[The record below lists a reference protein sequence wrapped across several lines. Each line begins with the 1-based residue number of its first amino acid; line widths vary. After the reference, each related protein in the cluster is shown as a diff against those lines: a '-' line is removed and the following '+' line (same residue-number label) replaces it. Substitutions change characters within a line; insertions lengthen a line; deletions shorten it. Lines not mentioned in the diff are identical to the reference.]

1 MEVAQAAGWGSVM
14 KAYLSN
20 AAYGVL
26 DYAAYPIGMLLVAP
40 IVLRNM
46 GAAQY
51 GIWTVVTAAVSMGG
65 IIASGF
71 GDANIQ
77 HVASQRGLGRQDAL
91 VRTVRCMI
99 GINLV
104 LGTALALL
112 AWMLAPFGALHLV
125 PTGGALQ
132 QDCLWSLRIASL
144 LLWLRTMES
153 VCISTQRA
161 FERYDSAVRVS
172 IVARL
177 LALAAAAALT
187 FLLHSV
193 AGIVAAAAL
202 INLFGTWLQ
211 FSDLRRLLEASSLA
225 PAMDTHTMKALLG
238 FGVFSWLQA
247 VSAVIFSQADRLF
260 LGVSLGAVAVAAYAL
275 CTQLAQ
281 PIYGFAASG
290 LHFLFPHLAERHASR
305 AASGVRTKIL
315 TAFACNL
322 LFVAVATAGLM
333 LFGQDI
339 LRVWAGADIA
349 RSAAAIFPI
358 IVWSSA
364 LLALNVTGTYALL
377 AFGQIRIVT
386 WLNLAAGAT
395 MLLLMVL
402 LLPRFGAYGMA
413 LARLCYG
420 AITLLIYLPLARLL
434 RKDHSS
440 HLPMAAGQP
449 VCEEA

>member
-1 MEVAQAAGWGSVM
+1 MRAHLV
-14 KAYLSN
+14 N

-26 DYAAYPIGMLLVAP
+26 EYAAYPLGMLLVAP
-40 IVLRNM
+40 IILRNM

-51 GIWTVVTAAVSMGG
+51 GIWAVVTAAVSMGS

-77 HVASQRGLGRQDAL
+77 HLASQRGRGRHDAL

-99 GINLV
+99 GINLL

-112 AWMLAPFGALHLV
+112 AWTAAPFAAAHLV
-125 PTGGALQ
+125 SSGGALQ

-161 FERYDSAVRVS
+161 FERYGAAVRVS

-177 LALAAAAALT
+177 LSLAAAAALT
-187 FLLHSV
+187 GLHSV
-193 AGIVAAAAL
+193 ASIVAAAAL
-202 INLFGTWLQ
+202 FNLVATGRQ
-211 FSDLRRLLEASSLA
+211 FSDLRRLLQTTSLA
-225 PAMDTHTMKALLG
+225 PAMDAHAIRALLG
-238 FGVFSWLQA
+238 FGIFSWLQA
-247 VSAVIFSQADRLF
+247 VSFVIFSQADRLF
-260 LGVSLGAVAVAAYAL
+260 LGVSLGAVTVAAYAL

-290 LHFLFPHLAERHASR
+290 LHFLFPHLAERRASQAPSR
-305 AASGVRTKIL
+305 VRKTIL
-315 TAFACNL
+315 VAFACNL
-322 LFVAVATAGLM
+322 LFVAAATATLL
-333 LFGQDI
+333 LFGQDM
-339 LRVWAGADIA
+339 LRLWTGADIA
-349 RSAAAIFPI
+349 RSSAAIFPI

-364 LLALNVTGTYALL
+364 LLGLNVTGTYALF
-377 AFGQIRIVT
+377 AFGRIRIVT
-386 WLNLAAGAT
+386 WLNLAAGAA
-395 MLLLMVL
+395 MLLLMAC
-402 LLPRFGAYGMA
+402 LLPRLGAYGIA

-420 AITLLIYLPLARLL
+420 AITLLIYLPLARQF
-434 RKDHSS
+434 REPHQAYM
-440 HLPMAAGQP
+440 PMAAGPP

>member
-1 MEVAQAAGWGSVM
+1 V
-14 KAYLSN
+14 KAHLSN

-46 GAAQY
+46 GTAQY
-51 GIWTVVTAAVSMGG
+51 GIWAVVTAAVSMGS

-77 HVASQRGLGRQDAL
+77 HVASQRGLGRHDIL

-112 AWMLAPFGALHLV
+112 AWILAPFAAMRLV
-125 PTGGALQ
+125 PANGALQ

-161 FERYDSAVRVS
+161 FERYGPAVRVS
-172 IVARL
+172 IATRL
-177 LALAAAAALT
+177 LSLAAAAALT
-187 FLLHSV
+187 YLLHSV
-193 AGIVAAAAL
+193 AFIVAAAAL
-202 INLFGTWLQ
+202 LNLLGTWLQ
-211 FSDLRRLLEASSLA
+211 FSDLRQLLHATSLA
-225 PAMDTHTMKALLG
+225 PAMDAAAMKVLLG
-238 FGVFSWLQA
+238 FGAFSWLQA
-247 VSAVIFSQADRLF
+247 VTAVIFSQADRLF

-281 PIYGFAASG
+281 PVYGFAASG
-290 LHFLFPHLAERHASR
+290 LHFLFPHLAGRHASR
-305 AASGVRTKIL
+305 ATTDVRKTIL
-315 TAFACNL
+315 IAFACNL
-322 LFVAVATAGLM
+322 LFVVGATAVL
-333 LFGQDI
+333 LVFGQDI
-339 LRVWAGADIA
+339 LRIWAGADIA
-349 RSAAAIFPI
+349 RSAAAFFPV

-364 LLALNVTGTYALL
+364 LLALNVTGTYALF
-377 AFGQIRIVT
+377 AFGRIRIVT
-386 WLNLAAGAT
+386 WINLAAGAT
-395 MLLLMVL
+395 MLLLMTW

-413 LARLCYG
+413 FARLCYG
-420 AITLLIYLPLARLL
+420 AITLLVYLPLARVLC
-434 RKDHSS
+434 KEHKAF
-440 HLPMAAGQP
+440 LPIPAGKP

>member
-1 MEVAQAAGWGSVM
+1 MTAWLG
-14 KAYLSN
+14 N

-51 GIWTVVTAAVSMGG
+51 GIWAVVTAAVSMGS

-77 HVASQRGLGRQDAL
+77 HVAHQRGLGRHDAL

-104 LGTALALL
+104 LGTVLALL
-112 AWMLAPFGALHLV
+112 AWTLAPLVALHLV
-125 PTGGALQ
+125 SGGEALA

-161 FERYDSAVRVS
+161 FERYGAAVRVS
-172 IVARL
+172 IVTRL
-177 LALAAAAALT
+177 SSLAAAAALT
-187 FLLHSV
+187 YLIHSV
-193 AGIVAAAAL
+193 TSIVAAAAL
-202 INLFGTWLQ
+202 LNVLGIWLQ
-211 FSDLRRLLEASSLA
+211 FANLRKLLGGTSLA
-225 PAMDTHTMKALLG
+225 PAIDAQALKALLG
-238 FGVFSWLQA
+238 FGAFSWLQA

-260 LGVSLGAVAVAAYAL
+260 LGVSIGAVAVAGYAL

-290 LHFLFPHLAERHASR
+290 LHFLFPHLAERQASR
-305 AASGVRTKIL
+305 DTSAARRTIFI
-315 TAFACNL
+315 AFACNL
-322 LFVAVATAGLM
+322 LFVAVTTALL
-333 LFGQDI
+333 LFFGWDI
-339 LRVWAGADIA
+339 LRLWAGIDIA
-349 RSAAAIFPI
+349 RSATAIFPI

-364 LLALNVTGTYALL
+364 LLALNVTGTYALF
-377 AFGQIRIVT
+377 AFGCIRIVT
-386 WLNLAAGAT
+386 WLNLAGGAT
-395 MLLLMVL
+395 MLLLMFC
-402 LLPRFGAYGMA
+402 LLPRFGAYGIAM
-413 LARLCYG
+413 ARLCYG
-420 AITLLIYLPLARLL
+420 AITLLLYLPLARQLS
-434 RKDHSS
+434 RAPKTYM
-440 HLPMAAGQP
+440 PAPVGPP

>member
-1 MEVAQAAGWGSVM
+1 M
-14 KAYLSN
+14 KTYLAN

-26 DYAAYPIGMLLVAP
+26 DYAAYPVGMLLVAP
-40 IVLRNM
+40 VVLRNM

-51 GIWTVVTAAVSMGG
+51 GIWAVVTAAVSMGS

-77 HVASQRGLGRQDAL
+77 HVALQRGLGQHDAL
-91 VRTVRCMI
+91 VCTVRCMI
-99 GINLV
+99 GINLI

-112 AWMLAPFGALHLV
+112 AWILAPFAALHLL
-125 PTGGALQ
+125 PAGGALE

-161 FERYDSAVRVS
+161 FERYGAAVRVS
-172 IVARL
+172 VATRL
-177 LALAAAAALT
+177 LSLAAAAAFT
-187 FLLHSV
+187 YLLHSV

-202 INLFGTWLQ
+202 LNLLGTWLQ
-211 FSDLRRLLEASSLA
+211 FTDLRRLLGVGSLL
-225 PAMDTHTMKALLG
+225 PAMDARAAKALLG
-238 FGVFSWLQA
+238 YGAFSWIQA

-260 LGVSLGAVAVAAYAL
+260 LGISLGAVAVASYTL

-290 LHFLFPHLAERHASR
+290 LHFLFPHLAGRHASR
-305 AASGVRTKIL
+305 ATSAVRKTIFIAST
-315 TAFACNL
+315 CNL
-322 LFVAVATAGLM
+322 LFVAVATLTLL
-333 LFGQDI
+333 LFGQSI
-339 LRVWAGADIA
+339 LRLWAGADIA
-349 RSAAAIFPI
+349 RIAAPVLPI
-358 IVWSSA
+358 VVWSSA
-364 LLALNVTGTYALL
+364 LLALNVTGTYALF
-377 AFGQIRIVT
+377 AFGRVRVVT

-395 MLLLMVL
+395 MLLLMVS

-413 LARLCYG
+413 LARFSYA
-420 AITLLIYLPLARLL
+420 AITLLVYIPLASQLG
-434 RKDHSS
+434 KVPQAHMS
-440 HLPMAAGQP
+440 LPARSP